1 MSLDFIHI
9 EEKGIKY
16 LVHPAGSIFEGI
28 KIREN
33 PNDAFEN
40 AIKRGMIELKNDNI
54 EEPKLK
60 SRLLM
65 QYVLNET
72 RQYVIVNDMEN
83 LEKNKEKQY
92 FEGIKILKKGIPI
105 EHITHQKEFMKLNF
119 FVDKNV
125 LIPRQDTEILVEEV
139 IKIAKR
145 INAKKILDLCTGS
158 GAIAV
163 SLAKY
168 LPQTEITAIDISN
181 DALKIAKKN
190 AVSNN
195 VENQITF
202 ISSDM
207 FTNLNEEKFDIIV
220 SNPPYIKTNVIK
232 ELDIQVKNEPYIALD
247 GGEDGLDFYKKIINE
262 SYQYLECNGY
272 LCLEIGFDQKFDVI
286 ELIENAEK
294 FEGTYSKKDLFD
306 NDRIIITR
314 MRG

>member
-1 MSLDFIHI
+1 MTIS
-9 EEKGIKY
+9 E
-16 LVHPAGSIFEGI
+16 
-28 KIREN
+28 
-33 PNDAFEN
+33 
-40 AIKRGMIELKNDNI
+40 AIKKGMIELKNENI

-65 QYVLNET
+65 QSILNQT
-72 RQYVIVNDMEN
+72 RQYVIVNDMEE
-83 LEKNKEKQY
+83 LEKNKEEQY
-92 FEGIKILKKGIPI
+92 FSAIKILKKGIPI

-139 IKIAKR
+139 IKIAQKT
-145 INAKKILDLCTGS
+145 NAKKILDLCTGS

-168 LPQTEITAIDISN
+168 LPQSEITAIDISN

-220 SNPPYIKTNVIK
+220 SNPPYIKTNVIDN
-232 ELDIQVKNEPYIALD
+232 LDIQVKNEPHIALD
-247 GGEDGLDFYKKIINE
+247 GGKDGLYFYKKIINE
-262 SYQYLECNGY
+262 SYQYLKYKGF
-272 LCLEIGFDQKFDVI
+272 LCLEIGFDQKIDVI
-286 ELIENAEK
+286 EIIENTNNFDRK
-294 FEGTYSKKDLFD
+294 YSKKDLYD
-306 NDRIIITR
+306 NDRIIITQ
-314 MRG
+314 MK